1 MLEPL
6 LSYRGV
12 NWLYQYNPSKKF
24 LDELIETYDLHE
36 LIEDDIIEPNTQD
49 KIDVY
54 NQCLFVV
61 LHFPKYDRKQSKY
74 LANEFNLVLGKN
86 YLITLSTYI
95 TDHVIKLKQEFAQ
108 ELQDAEI
115 DEKHKFSPYYL
126 LYMIMDTM
134 YDKTMRTL
142 SSFTKDLRAM
152 EEVIFRSP
160 RLDKNLLEQIMIKKR
175 NAVILKHMFMPHQ
188 EIVGLLQEEML
199 KFFGGELDVYFEDL
213 SYKIDRILNMVEILH
228 EDVESLYD
236 TYNAMVNMRTN
247 SIITVLTIF
256 TALTWIL
263 TMIAGIFGMNVP
275 LPGAQRQYTL
285 WVILWCASVVMI
297 GMLGVFRWKKR
308 L

>member
-24 LDELIETYDLHE
+24 LDELIESYDLHE

-61 LHFPKYDRKQSKY
+61 LHFPKYDKKQRKY
-74 LANEFNLVLGKN
+74 LANEFNLVLWKN

-95 TDHVIKLKQEFAQ
+95 TDHVLKLKQEFAQ
-108 ELQDAEI
+108 ELNDAEV

-152 EEVIFRSP
+152 EDVIFRSP

-175 NAVILKHMFMPHQ
+175 NAVTLKHMFMPHQ

-199 KFFGGELDVYFEDL
+199 KFFGGDLDVYFEDL
-213 SYKIDRILNMVEILH
+213 AYKIDKILNMVEILH

-247 SIITVLTIF
+247 SIISVLTIF

-285 WVILWCASVVMI
+285 WVILWCASVIMI
-297 GMLGVFRWKKR
+297 GMLWLFRWKKR